1 MQRRAKKANGGQS
14 FQAIRKSNA
23 ASHANSVS
31 RPRRRRGTSNKRTR
45 LTDQERETV
54 CLLGLVPQTAEDI
67 DQQLEWVLEQ
77 LKGKSTDLERYVYL
91 IRLCDRN
98 ETLFFKVLM
107 SRSLRFLLGSN
118 CRTSLVEIALHLP
131 SFVRY
136 LRSALSQE
144 EFHSGA
150 GPRASQSSAF
160 QLGIIA

>member
-1 MQRRAKKANGGQS
+1 MHKYQPVTKTSVRRTDVLDEPQ
-14 FQAIRKSNA
+14 
-23 ASHANSVS
+23 
-31 RPRRRRGTSNKRTR
+31 PNKTTK
-45 LTDQERETV
+45 LTDKERETID
-54 CLLGLVPQTAEDI
+54 LLGLLPNTAEDI
-67 DQQLEWVLEQ
+67 DQQLESVFDQ
-77 LKGKSTDLERYVYL
+77 LKQKSTDLERYVYL

-98 ETLFFKVLM
+98 ETLFFKVLV